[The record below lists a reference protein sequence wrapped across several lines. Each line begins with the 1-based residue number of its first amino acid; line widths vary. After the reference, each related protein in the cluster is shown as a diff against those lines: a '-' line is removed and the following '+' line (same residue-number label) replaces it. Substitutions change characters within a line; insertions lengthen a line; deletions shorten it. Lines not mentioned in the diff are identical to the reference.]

1 MINSKFQKEKQGL
14 MLKLVYLRY
23 NHGMSYKNL
32 NPIVKK
38 FIVVVFLYGLTSAS
52 FNGFFGIYVKEL
64 GYPESVVGSILSL
77 RRLSV
82 GFFTFL
88 IVLIAE
94 KLGHKK
100 TLMMGLFTVGISSIV
115 IVLVNHI
122 FLMQLIAILFG
133 FGQAAMLTIES
144 PFLYNQTNVL
154 ERVHAF
160 SLTFATRNAAFMT
173 GSLLTG
179 FLADYFNGIIGNNV
193 TSIRYALIVVSVMS
207 LVAIVPLASLK
218 PQAEKKLKKLDFN
231 EFKGFFTKEHVL
243 FLMYSGFIGLG
254 AGMVVPFFGVYLK
267 YMLDTS
273 ESIVGLILSF
283 AQLGTVVG
291 GLSVPFLSKKVG
303 NYKLIIITQL
313 LSIPL
318 LIAIGL
324 PQGLIVVGIA
334 FFLRS
339 SLMNM
344 SQPLIRTISMN
355 ISSEHH
361 RPLMSSMRA
370 MVNNISRAIGIM
382 VGGSLMS
389 QFNYN
394 TPYIV
399 TILCYLIGTYV
410 FYHVFKNSMDIKK
423 PNELIKNI

>member
-1 MINSKFQKEKQGL
+1 
-14 MLKLVYLRY
+14 
-23 NHGMSYKNL
+23 MSYKNL

-64 GYPESVVGSILSL
+64 GFSESIVGSILSL

-82 GFFTFL
+82 GIFTFL

-94 KLGHKK
+94 KFGHKR
-100 TLMMGLFTVGISSIV
+100 TLMLGLFTVGISSV
-115 IVLVNHI
+115 FIVLVNQV
-122 FLMQLIAILFG
+122 FWMQLIAILFG

-179 FLADYFNGIIGNNV
+179 FLADYFYDIVGNNV
-193 TSIRYALIVVSVMS
+193 VSIRYALIAVSAMS
-207 LVAIVPLASLK
+207 LVAIFPLASLK

-231 EFKGFFTKEHVL
+231 EFKGFFTRDHVM

-291 GLSVPFLSKKVG
+291 GLSVPLLSKKVG
-303 NYKLIIITQL
+303 NYKLIVITQL

-324 PQGLIVVGIA
+324 PQGLVVVGIA

-361 RPLMSSMRA
+361 RPLMSAMRA
-370 MVNNISRAIGIM
+370 MINNISRAVGIM
-382 VGGSLMS
+382 IGGYLMS

-410 FYHVFKNSMDIKK
+410 FYQVFKNNINLSESKSS
-423 PNELIKNI
+423 IKNA